1 MTEVMLKAGTELV
14 PVADAARLI
23 AYALCP
29 ISDDEHAL
37 FVELPKDKDGKVQLS
52 AESKERAL
60 NARNARIN
68 VQNTH
73 YHRIAGLIQSGVL
86 PAQCKKSRVPLQGAV
101 KENSAITKGDFEG
114 YLKALNLGLREVANY
129 MVVKPEAIGMT
140 TKEILS
146 LEWVFNGYTTGQLN
160 KAMSNLN
167 DAKWLQTACVQRG
180 ERKGGIAALWNP
192 VGVAAALI
200 SKGYLKPHQANKLFQ
215 NGLPDYEREWEQ
227 YNEDRESFSN

>member
-1 MTEVMLKAGTELV
+1 M
-14 PVADAARLI
+14 
-23 AYALCP
+23 
-29 ISDDEHAL
+29 
-37 FVELPKDKDGKVQLS
+37 ELPKDKDGKIQLS

-101 KENSAITKGDFEG
+101 KENTAIARSDFEG
-114 YLKALNLGLREVANY
+114 YLKGLNLGVREVANY

-140 TKEILS
+140 TREILS
-146 LEWVFNGYTTGQLN
+146 LEWVFNGYSQEQLA
-160 KAMSNLN
+160 KAMSNAR
-167 DAKWLQTACVQRG
+167 DAKWLHDYACVQSG
-180 ERKGGIAALWNP
+180 KKEGGIPALWNP

-200 SKGYLKPHQANKLFQ
+200 SKDYLKQHQANKLFRSE
-215 NGLPDYEREWEQ
+215 LPDYEKEWES
-227 YNEDRESFSN
+227 YYEDRESFSN